1 MMLGNLFFILV
12 VMLFGDRP
20 VRKLE
25 KVSSRMWNA
34 PLDSQDPWFSF
45 VDVVGSI
52 EDYHVV
58 GVGFFFIGCVI
69 GLSPR

>member
-25 KVSSRMWNA
+25 KVSSKMWNA
-34 PLDSQDPWFSF
+34 PLDSQDPWSSF
-45 VDVVGSI
+45 VDVVGLI

-58 GVGFFFIGCVI
+58 GVSFFFFFSVCYMVCC
-69 GLSPR
+69 